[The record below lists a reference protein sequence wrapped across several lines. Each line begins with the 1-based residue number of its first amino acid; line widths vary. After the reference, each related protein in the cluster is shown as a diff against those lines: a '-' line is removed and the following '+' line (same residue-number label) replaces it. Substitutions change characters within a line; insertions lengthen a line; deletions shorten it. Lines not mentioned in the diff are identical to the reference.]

1 MRIKQLSNLMMKR
14 IAIGMFAI
22 SAISTACFVGNGMAE
37 SNKSSATYLAQ
48 NWTAEDRE
56 YFYFAD
62 QGSRLV
68 PYDYFLHL
76 EQADNT
82 ALFRSDDNMRHMGLI
97 PAPKSVRN
105 PDGLPI
111 GLARN
116 DDYMGPT
123 CAACHTQAIEYQGQQ
138 FIIDGGQGFIN
149 LNMLLDGM
157 TAAIKATLENPEKLD
172 RFTAKVLGDAATK
185 EEKNQLVNALKQTLK
200 RRQAHMM
207 RNHSET
213 MSGYS
218 RLDAFGAILNQALA
232 ATGVAGNRNAPN
244 APTSIPYIWDTPQ
257 HDYVEWNG
265 SQANSGVGALARNI
279 GEVIGVFGEIDTE
292 TTKWLGVFDGGYPSS
307 IQTGELRELE
317 HIVSK
322 MHSPLWPQSFPAIDQ
337 QLAKKGRKLYEAHC
351 LACHQ
356 DINRTDPDR
365 LIQVRMSTIDAIKTD
380 PVMAKNAIDFKGLSG
395 KFEGRPKYYFAGKP
409 LPAEAP
415 AIDIANNIMVGVIKN
430 NPLQAYLAKRD
441 AKKLGHP
448 DVTHPPKYVDGQ
460 LIEKGQEVSRKAL
473 LAYKARPLNGVWTS
487 APFLHNGS
495 VPNLYEL
502 LLPASERSK
511 TFYVGSLIFD
521 PKYVGFS
528 TEQAKNSL
536 LFDTA
541 IIGNSN
547 AGHEYGTGAYGKPP
561 LTDAERWALVEYI
574 KTL

>member
-1 MRIKQLSNLMMKR
+1 MMSKRVVIFALLVLVGIGAYFTQCNKVDLGGKQ
-14 IAIGMFAI
+14 
-22 SAISTACFVGNGMAE
+22 SAI
-37 SNKSSATYLAQ
+37 YLQQ
-48 NWTAEDRE
+48 NWTDADRA

-62 QGSRLV
+62 QGSRLI

-76 EQADNT
+76 EQAENT
-82 ALFRSDDNMRHMGLI
+82 ALFRSDDNMRRMGLI
-97 PAPKSVRN
+97 PAAQSKTN

-123 CAACHTQAIEYQGQQ
+123 CAACHTQQIQYQGQT
-138 FIIDGGQGFIN
+138 FTIDGGQSFIN
-149 LNMLLDGM
+149 LNMFLNSML
-157 TAAIKATLENPEKLD
+157 ASVSATLDNPEKFN
-172 RFTAKVLGDAATK
+172 RFQLRLLGDNATK
-185 EEKNQLVNALKQTLK
+185 DQKNQLIDGLKHVYTQ
-200 RRQAHMM
+200 RHRHMM

-213 MSGYS
+213 MSGYA

-232 ATGVAGNRNAPN
+232 ATGVEDNRNPPN

-265 SQANSGVGALARNI
+265 SQANTGVGALARNI

-292 TTKWLGVFDGGYPSS
+292 THNWLGLVDGGYPSS
-307 IQTGELRELE
+307 IQAAELRELE
-317 HIVSK
+317 HVVGK
-322 MHSPLWPQSFPAIDQ
+322 MHSPLWPDRFPAIDKT
-337 QLAKKGRKLYEAHC
+337 LAAKGRVLYERHC
-351 LACHQ
+351 LQCHQ
-356 DINRTDPDR
+356 DINRTDPQR
-365 LIQVRMSTIDAIKTD
+365 LIQVRMSTVDAIQTD

-395 KFEGRPKYYFAGKP
+395 KFAGKPKYYFAGKP

-415 AIDIANNIMVGVIKN
+415 AIDIANNIMVGIIKN
-430 NPLQAYLAKRD
+430 NPLQSYLAKRD

-448 DVTHPPKYVDGQ
+448 DVTHPPKYVDGKI
-460 LIEKGQEVSRKAL
+460 IEKGQEVSRKAL

-511 TFYVGSLIFD
+511 TFYVGALEFD
-521 PKYVGFS
+521 PKHVGFVT
-528 TEQAKNSL
+528 TEVENSL
-536 LFDTA
+536 LFDTS
-541 IIGNSN
+541 ITGNSN
-547 AGHEYGTGAYGKPP
+547 AGHEYGTGAYGEQP
-561 LTDAERWALVEYI
+561 LTEEERWAIVEYV

>member
-1 MRIKQLSNLMMKR
+1 MLACFMQY
-14 IAIGMFAI
+14 
-22 SAISTACFVGNGMAE
+22 STAETSQSHA
-37 SNKSSATYLAQ
+37 AYLSQ
-48 NWTAEDRE
+48 NWTDKDRE

-62 QGSRLV
+62 QGSRLI

-76 EQADNT
+76 EQANRTD
-82 ALFRSDDNMRHMGLI
+82 LFRSDANMRHMGLI
-97 PAPKSVRN
+97 PAPKSARN

-123 CAACHTQAIEYQGQQ
+123 CAACHTQAIEYQGKQL
-138 FIIDGGQGFIN
+138 IIDGGQGFIN
-149 LNMLLDGM
+149 LNMLLDSM
-157 TAAIKATLENPEKLD
+157 TAALKATIDDAEKFN
-172 RFTAKVLGDAATK
+172 RFQQNILGEQASTA
-185 EEKNQLVNALKQTLK
+185 EKTQLMDGLKQAYQQRHT
-200 RRQAHMM
+200 HMM

-213 MSGYS
+213 MSGYA

-232 ATGVAGNRNAPN
+232 ATGVADNRNAPN

-292 TTKWLGVFDGGYPSS
+292 TTKWLGLFDGGYPSS
-307 IQTGELRELE
+307 IQTSELRELE
-317 HIVSK
+317 HVVSK
-322 MHSPLWPQSFPAIDQ
+322 MHSPLWPNYFPAIDKP
-337 QLAKKGRKLYEAHC
+337 LANQGRGLYEKHC

-356 DINRTDPDR
+356 DIDRIDPNR
-365 LIQVRMSTIDAIKTD
+365 LIQVRMSTVDAIKTD
-380 PVMAKNAIDFKGLSG
+380 PVMAQNAINFKGLSG

-415 AIDIANNIMVGVIKN
+415 AIDIANNVMVGIIKN
-430 NPLQAYLAKRD
+430 NPIQAYLAKRD
-441 AKKLGHP
+441 AKKIGHP
-448 DVTHPPKYVDGQ
+448 DITHPPKYVDGK

-511 TFYVGSLIFD
+511 TFYVGALTFD
-521 PKYVGFS
+521 PKKVGFLTTQ
-528 TEQAKNSL
+528 TENSL
-536 LFDTA
+536 LFDTSV
-541 IIGNSN
+541 IGNSN
-547 AGHEYGTGAYGKPP
+547 AGHEYGTGYYGQPA
-561 LTDAERWALVEYI
+561 LTEQERWALVEYM